1 MYQSDTEMLFP
12 TRVIPSLKNL
22 RGPAWKSLVETA
34 AVASDGDET
43 TLAFGL
49 MMIRLNGCLTC
60 HSDSYRAMRGC
71 TVCAQQSVTR
81 YKDADEAWSS
91 CSKRP
96 AARCTFT
103 CRMARWLRCKKFSAV
118 VERLRKKWVRVIGRG
133 TRPMTRTHFFRIF
146 P

>member
-34 AVASDGDET
+34 ASAADGDET

-49 MMIRLNGCLTC
+49 MMVRLNGCLTC

-71 TVCAQQSVTR
+71 TVCAQQAVSR
-81 YKDADEAWSS
+81 YKDADDGLIKLYQKASREVHLYL
-91 CSKRP
+91 
-96 AARCTFT
+96 
-103 CRMARWLRCKKFSAV
+103 MD
-118 VERLRKKWVRVIGRG
+118 G
-133 TRPMTRTHFFRIF
+133 TQIEL
-146 P
+146 